1 MLTFYIT
8 AALIALGSAAL
19 IVRPLISGRAS
30 AADRDTMDA
39 EIFRDQLDEVDRDLA
54 RGTIQAEEAEGA
66 KVEISR
72 RLLTATQRAKQSG
85 VLMPAPR
92 GPSGMI
98 AGMLLMGVPALG
110 ALLYVAVG
118 VPGAQDQPY
127 AERDLSSQSRL
138 ASSQRPSQAEAEA
151 QITPEM
157 RQPVE
162 QDAEYVGLVE
172 QVKQRLAENPNDPQ
186 GQQLLANGLMRL
198 GKWVEARKAYQRLI
212 EIAPTPI
219 SAEIYSNMAEALV
232 LAAGGYV
239 SPEAENAIDKALK
252 ADPGSAMAQYYAGL
266 ALRQNGRAAQ
276 AIQVW
281 EELRR
286 NSPPDA
292 PYLEWLNMMI
302 AETVQMQGG
311 TPSRGPTQED
321 IAAADEMTAEDR
333 AAMIQGMVDRLAAR
347 LAERGGSA
355 QEWAQL
361 ISSHATLGNTAGAE
375 QALID
380 ALAAYPSGADH
391 DALIAHANRLGI
403 GDVAAA
409 APTPDNF
416 ELPSNAAPGP
426 TAEDIAAAQ
435 QMTASDRA
443 SMIEGMVQR
452 LEDRLLSDGGLAE
465 DWLRLINAYV
475 QLDRKDDAARIYELA
490 DVALENDPSRGFVR
504 EQSLLLGVIQQ

>member
-8 AALIALGSAAL
+8 AALIALVAAAL
-19 IVRPLISGRAS
+19 IVRPLIAGRSNAM
-30 AADRDTMDA
+30 DRDTMDA
-39 EIFRDQLDEVDRDLA
+39 EIFRDQLDELDRDLA

-66 KVEISR
+66 RIEISR
-72 RLLTATQRAKQSG
+72 RLLTATQRAKESG
-85 VLMPAPR
+85 TLMPAPR

-110 ALLYVAVG
+110 ALLYVTVG
-118 VPGAQDQPY
+118 APGAQDQPF
-127 AERDLSSQSRL
+127 ASRDLSSQSRV
-138 ASSQRPSQAEAEA
+138 ANAQRPSQAEAEA

-162 QDAEYVGLVE
+162 QDPEYVELVAQVRTQLE
-172 QVKQRLAENPNDPQ
+172 QRPDDARGQRL
-186 GQQLLANGLMRL
+186 LASGLMRL

-212 EIAPTPI
+212 EISPPPI

-276 AIQVW
+276 AIQIW

-292 PYLEWLNMMI
+292 PYMEWLNMMI

-311 TPSRGPTQED
+311 TPGRGPTQEE
-321 IAAADEMTAEDR
+321 IAAADEMSAEDR
-333 AAMIQGMVDRLAAR
+333 SAMIQGMVDRLAER
-347 LAERGGSA
+347 LAERGGTA

-361 ISSHATLGNTAGAE
+361 IASHSTLGNDAAAE

-380 ALAAYPSGADH
+380 ALAAYPEGADH

-403 GDVAAA
+403 GGI
-409 APTPDNF
+409 
-416 ELPSNAAPGP
+416 ELPVVTAPATPTAPGP

-435 QMTASDRA
+435 QMSASDRA
-443 SMIEGMVQR
+443 SMIEGMVER
-452 LEDRLLSDGGLAE
+452 LEGRLLADGGLAE

-475 QLDRKDDAARIYELA
+475 QLDRKDDAVRIYKLA

-504 EQSLLLGVIQQ
+504 EQSLLLGVTQ